1 MSPTVLRKDGYR
13 LYFFSREEP
22 RVHIH
27 AYCSDGEA
35 KFWLEPQVELAYNH
49 HLSRKQLREI
59 EALID
64 EHFEEIVSA
73 WRDHFGS

>member
-1 MSPTVLRKDGYR
+1 MAAGSISFHER
-13 LYFFSREEP
+13 SREFTFTLTAAME
-22 RVHIH
+22 RQ
-27 AYCSDGEA
+27 
-35 KFWLEPQVELAYNH
+35 FWLEPQVELAYNH

-73 WRDHFGS
+73 WRDYFGS